1 MRPVTNPERQEEIRR
16 FGYGVEEAAFLC
28 LVALHGGYFLSRQFP
43 DFVGKQ
49 RGRCVTKLIEKTV
62 ALGHCRTHVYRH
74 NRCVYHL
81 FSKPFYRAIGEED
94 NRNRRERRVFTIKN
108 KLMGLDLVLANR
120 QRRFLATEQ
129 EKIEYFEG
137 ELGIERSLFPTRRY
151 QSRSKQTATD
161 RYFVDKFPLFLAQ
174 SENSRTDVTFT
185 FIDEDVVTGTG
196 FETYLRQ
203 YAALFKRLGDCS
215 LMYVGS
221 QGALFEEAQRTFGSF
236 FGSSALRNR
245 VPADPNLARI
255 AAHFRERQLFE
266 SREFRTFN
274 QDRLI
279 RFRADR
285 QEFSGE
291 RFDALFAAWKQV
303 GEAALDPELGGRT
316 GSQNAAVPTFRRY
329 MLPFDYNIFGSVQ
342 RAK

>member
-1 MRPVTNPERQEEIRR
+1 MQPMTNGEREQEIRR
-16 FGYGVEEAAFLC
+16 FGYDPDQAAFLC

-49 RGRCVTKLIEKTV
+49 RGRCVTNLIEKAV

-81 FSKPFYRAIGEED
+81 FSKPFYKAIGEED

-108 KLMGLDLVLANR
+108 KLMGLDLVLAHR

-129 EKIEYFEG
+129 EKIQFFET
-137 ELGIERSLFPTRRY
+137 ELGIERSSFPTRRY
-151 QSRSKQTATD
+151 QSRSKKTATH
-161 RYFVDKFPLFLAQ
+161 RYFVDKFPLFVEEEEGAAKRL
-174 SENSRTDVTFT
+174 TFT

-196 FETYLRQ
+196 FETHLRQ
-203 YAALFKRLGDCS
+203 YAPLFKHLGACT
-215 LMYVGS
+215 LLYVGA
-221 QGALFEEAQRTFGSF
+221 GRALFEEAQQTFHRF
-236 FGSSALRNR
+236 FGASEPRSRGP
-245 VPADPNLARI
+245 VDPNIARLAT
-255 AAHFRERQLFE
+255 HFRERQLFE
-266 SREFRTFN
+266 SREFRSFN

-285 QEFSGE
+285 QEFAGE
-291 RFDALFAAWKQV
+291 RFESLFVAWKRD
-303 GEAALDPELGGRT
+303 GEAALGPGLGGRT
-316 GSQNAAVPTFRRY
+316 ASDNPASPTFDRY
-329 MLPFDYNIFGSVQ
+329 VLPFDYDIFGSVQ